1 MLLRYLSYSKI
12 SPYFSISNSLFGN
25 NNPYKILR
33 NRRCSRMLIILIRTI
48 VLYFIILF
56 VMRVM
61 GKAELSK
68 MSPFQMIVSFM
79 IAELAAMPIESPDI
93 SMISGVTAIFTL
105 LFLQVLISLLSI
117 KSERLKN
124 LFSGSPSILK
134 EMKRLRLT
142 ISDLLE
148 ALRIGGSPSLSSVE
162 YAVMESNGNL
172 SIIQKAQEKPLTP
185 ADLSIAKSPESMP
198 LVLISDGNFYPQNLR
213 ASGWTET
220 QMDSELLARGVTSRS
235 EVFFAFC
242 DEQSRLHVFLTD
254 SSDVFATEVSR

>member
-1 MLLRYLSYSKI
+1 
-12 SPYFSISNSLFGN
+12 
-25 NNPYKILR
+25 
-33 NRRCSRMLIILIRTI
+33 
-48 VLYFIILF
+48 
-56 VMRVM
+56 
-61 GKAELSK
+61 
-68 MSPFQMIVSFM
+68 
-79 IAELAAMPIESPDI
+79 
-93 SMISGVTAIFTL
+93 
-105 LFLQVLISLLSI
+105 
-117 KSERLKN
+117 
-124 LFSGSPSILK
+124 
-134 EMKRLRLT
+134 MKRLRLT

-185 ADLSIAKSPESMP
+185 ADLAIAKSPESMP
-198 LVLISDGNFYPQNLR
+198 LVLISDGNFYPQNLQ

>member
-1 MLLRYLSYSKI
+1 M
-12 SPYFSISNSLFGN
+12 
-25 NNPYKILR
+25 
-33 NRRCSRMLIILIRTI
+33 
-48 VLYFIILF
+48 
-56 VMRVM
+56 
-61 GKAELSK
+61 
-68 MSPFQMIVSFM
+68 
-79 IAELAAMPIESPDI
+79 
-93 SMISGVTAIFTL
+93 
-105 LFLQVLISLLSI
+105 LISLLSI

-124 LFSGSPSILK
+124 LFSGSPSILIEKGKINKK

-185 ADLSIAKSPESMP
+185 ADLSIAKTPESMP
-198 LVLISDGNFYPQNLR
+198 LVLISDGNFYPQNLQ

>member
-1 MLLRYLSYSKI
+1 
-12 SPYFSISNSLFGN
+12 
-25 NNPYKILR
+25 
-33 NRRCSRMLIILIRTI
+33 MLIILIRTI

-117 KSERLKN
+117 
-124 LFSGSPSILK
+124 
-134 EMKRLRLT
+134 
-142 ISDLLE
+142 SDLLE

-198 LVLISDGNFYPQNLR
+198 LVLISDGNFYPQNLQ

-254 SSDVFATEVSR
+254 SSDVFAMEVSR

>member
-1 MLLRYLSYSKI
+1 
-12 SPYFSISNSLFGN
+12 
-25 NNPYKILR
+25 
-33 NRRCSRMLIILIRTI
+33 MLIILIRTI

-105 LFLQVLISLLSI
+105 FLQVLISLLSI

-124 LFSGSPSILK
+124 LFSGSPSILIEKGKINKK

-198 LVLISDGNFYPQNLR
+198 LVLISDGNFYPQNLQ

>member
-1 MLLRYLSYSKI
+1 
-12 SPYFSISNSLFGN
+12 
-25 NNPYKILR
+25 
-33 NRRCSRMLIILIRTI
+33 MLIILIRTI

-124 LFSGSPSILK
+124 LFSGSPSILIEKGKINKK

-142 ISDLLE
+142 ISDLLC
-148 ALRIGGSPSLSSVE
+148 ASAAAPHSPASNMRSWNPTGTFPSSRKRRKSLLPLQIFLLQRHLNPCHSS
-162 YAVMESNGNL
+162 
-172 SIIQKAQEKPLTP
+172 
-185 ADLSIAKSPESMP
+185 
-198 LVLISDGNFYPQNLR
+198 
-213 ASGWTET
+213 
-220 QMDSELLARGVTSRS
+220 
-235 EVFFAFC
+235 
-242 DEQSRLHVFLTD
+242 
-254 SSDVFATEVSR
+254 